1 MAQLLLDIGNTR
13 IKWGVLIDGA
23 IEQAGNAALQELPA
37 SLPKSVDG
45 ALACSVAGDAVSR
58 QIADA
63 VAAQCGVQVSFVTSA
78 AKACGVT
85 SGYEDPASLGVDRW
99 VALIGARAT
108 TDRACIVVDA
118 GTAITIDALDANG
131 QHLGGQI
138 LPGLGLMSAALGDN
152 TSDLPQIHEQD
163 LGTADASHR
172 FGRSTTAAISEGIL
186 GAATGAIE
194 RATAALD
201 EDAALLLTGGNAM
214 RLRQRLTQPGELREH
229 LVLEGLARLIP
240 D

>member
-13 IKWGVLIDGA
+13 IKWGVSIDGA
-23 IEQAGNAALQELPA
+23 IEQAGSAALQELPV
-37 SLPKSVDG
+37 SLPKSVDA
-45 ALACSVAGDAVSR
+45 ALACSVAGDTVT
-58 QIADA
+58 QQVADA
-63 VAAQCGVQVSFVTSA
+63 VASQCGVQVSFVTSA
-78 AKACGVT
+78 AMACGVT
-85 SGYEDPASLGVDRW
+85 SGYDDPGSLGVDRW
-99 VALIGARAT
+99 AALIGARSV
-108 TDRACIVVDA
+108 TDSACIVVDA

-152 TSDLPQIHEQD
+152 TSDLPQIAEQI
-163 LGTADASHR
+163 LGAGDASQR
-172 FGRSTTAAISEGIL
+172 FGRSTIAAISEGIL
-186 GAATGAIE
+186 GAAAGAIE

-214 RLRQRLTQPGELREH
+214 ILQQRLTQPGELREH
-229 LVLEGLARLIP
+229 LVLEGLARLSL